1 MTIRKRAALYA
12 RVSTEEQATEG
23 YSIQAQVSEIE
34 KYAELHNIEIV
45 ARYIDEGAS
54 GKSIEGRPQ
63 MKQLL
68 KDVRDKKFD
77 VIMVYKIDRL
87 ARKLKDALEI
97 SETFENNNAKLISL
111 RENVDTTTPAGRTMF
126 QMMCS
131 FAELERNTIVE
142 RAKLGMTQRA
152 KQGKYN
158 GGIVLGYDAVNKE
171 LFINEEEAKIVRTI
185 FDYAEQGMGLK
196 AITRRIN
203 EMGYRTKKNNLFN
216 VLGVKNILTNPI
228 YIGKIR
234 FNQLENWAEKR
245 RKGKNEEY
253 ILADGT
259 HDPIISLEQWENVQ
273 RIMKKRSYKPVRSH
287 TPFILAGL
295 LRCPKCGHGMV
306 AGRSKGSSGQTYR
319 YYNCGQHHNKGKAAC
334 SPHGIRADV
343 AEQQVFDEL
352 SRIVTNDFL
361 LHKLVEKINSD
372 RLHAEKPLLEEKNF
386 LESKIAKTQKKLDNL
401 KEKILTDTELLDMFK
416 PNLIALQD
424 EFKALYKQREELL
437 IKIDNQQLE
446 PVDFDSLK
454 KLLSDFYN
462 VLMSVEPD
470 EQKSLLRLIIKDI
483 QITKDA
489 PRKVGRRVTQINLLF
504 DFTIDA
510 LQSDSYELLRRIYDI
525 DFIDFDPRWLDDVN
539 PSNFHKTMLGEVM
552 NSHNILPLAM
562 IRLPAH
568 DAECPVQLFQQH
580 DPHHLVRIGQAAEGQ
595 PPVGAPQHFGGKAQ

>member
-1 MTIRKRAALYA
+1 
-12 RVSTEEQATEG
+12 
-23 YSIQAQVSEIE
+23 
-34 KYAELHNIEIV
+34 
-45 ARYIDEGAS
+45 
-54 GKSIEGRPQ
+54 

-68 KDVRDKKFD
+68 KDVRDKKYD

-234 FNQLENWAEKR
+234 FNQLEKWAEKR

-259 HDPIISLEQWENVQ
+259 HDPIISLEQWENVR

-287 TPFILAGL
+287 TPLFLQDCYDAL
-295 LRCPKCGHGMV
+295 NADTVWLRAVLKVHLVKPT
-306 AGRSKGSSGQTYR
+306 ATT
-319 YYNCGQHHNKGKAAC
+319 
-334 SPHGIRADV
+334 IADN
-343 AEQQVFDEL
+343 
-352 SRIVTNDFL
+352 TTT
-361 LHKLVEKINSD
+361 K
-372 RLHAEKPLLEEKNF
+372 EKPL
-386 LESKIAKTQKKLDNL
+386 AV
-401 KEKILTDTELLDMFK
+401 LTEF
-416 PNLIALQD
+416 AL
-424 EFKALYKQREELL
+424 
-437 IKIDNQQLE
+437 
-446 PVDFDSLK
+446 
-454 KLLSDFYN
+454 
-462 VLMSVEPD
+462 
-470 EQKSLLRLIIKDI
+470 
-483 QITKDA
+483 T
-489 PRKVGRRVTQINLLF
+489 
-504 DFTIDA
+504 
-510 LQSDSYELLRRIYDI
+510 
-525 DFIDFDPRWLDDVN
+525 
-539 PSNFHKTMLGEVM
+539 
-552 NSHNILPLAM
+552 
-562 IRLPAH
+562 
-568 DAECPVQLFQQH
+568 
-580 DPHHLVRIGQAAEGQ
+580 
-595 PPVGAPQHFGGKAQ
+595 